1 MKMPMNQAANN
12 VKGNLM
18 MINTNIIVYLE
29 SDKVKLLSEKGQKDL
44 QRELEA
50 VKKMNTAR
58 THENKTLNVLLQ
70 KKGNHSMYCCIHKK
84 IHHSL

>member
-1 MKMPMNQAANN
+1 MKMPMNEAANN

-29 SDKVKLLSEKGQKDL
+29 SDKVKSLSEKGQKDL

-58 THENKTLNVLLQ
+58 TREHQTLSVLLQ
-70 KKGNHSMYCCIHKK
+70 KKR
-84 IHHSL
+84 